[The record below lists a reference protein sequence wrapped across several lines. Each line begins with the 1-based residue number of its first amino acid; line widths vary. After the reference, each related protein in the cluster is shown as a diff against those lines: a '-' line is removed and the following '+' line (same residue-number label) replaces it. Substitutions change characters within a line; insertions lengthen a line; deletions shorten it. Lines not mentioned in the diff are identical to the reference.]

1 MVQFL
6 GLWVILCLKRANIVC
21 ISQSLIIS
29 IFFRQTCLLMR
40 QQHEA
45 AALNAVQRM
54 EWQLKVQELDPA
66 GHKSLCVNEV
76 PSFYVPMVDVN
87 DDFVLLPAWQR
98 QTFRLW
104 EFGLILTIYQRDIK
118 QSSVRASRFEEIS
131 LRREKYI
138 LYRKKGKWHKT
149 HPFLPEE
156 EPTVFLR
163 EKTQLALLS
172 SSFYGFVWDLK
183 KQNCFEPCPSCFW
196 VIWANIWDSI
206 FLCPT
211 PVTTNKKLETGSS
224 TYVLQNKGTDGT
236 VVDTELRTGPT
247 PRCAGT
253 KKTQK
258 SATGYLLLVWTW
270 VYNAYSSG
278 ESGFPAVKRPMQ
290 PHIQGR
296 ELHTGGSRAERGETA
311 FSFRGMRPRVAS
323 HGDNSV
329 FGPKCWIKRMD
340 GWSLS
345 HARFQTTA

>member
-1 MVQFL
+1 
-6 GLWVILCLKRANIVC
+6 
-21 ISQSLIIS
+21 
-29 IFFRQTCLLMR
+29 MR

-98 QTFRLW
+98 HTFRLW

-183 KQNCFEPCPSCFW
+183 KQNCFEPCPSCFGL
-196 VIWANIWDSI
+196 
-206 FLCPT
+206 F
-211 PVTTNKKLETGSS
+211 GR
-224 TYVLQNKGTDGT
+224 TYG
-236 VVDTELRTGPT
+236 
-247 PRCAGT
+247 
-253 KKTQK
+253 
-258 SATGYLLLVWTW
+258 
-270 VYNAYSSG
+270 
-278 ESGFPAVKRPMQ
+278 
-290 PHIQGR
+290 
-296 ELHTGGSRAERGETA
+296 TA
-311 FSFRGMRPRVAS
+311 FFSVLPQLQQTKSLRPVHPPMCSRTRGQTAQWWTQNSEQGQHLDVQAQKRHKRVRQDTFSLFGPESTMPTAVERVA
-323 HGDNSV
+323 
-329 FGPKCWIKRMD
+329 F
-340 GWSLS
+340 LL
-345 HARFQTTA
+345 